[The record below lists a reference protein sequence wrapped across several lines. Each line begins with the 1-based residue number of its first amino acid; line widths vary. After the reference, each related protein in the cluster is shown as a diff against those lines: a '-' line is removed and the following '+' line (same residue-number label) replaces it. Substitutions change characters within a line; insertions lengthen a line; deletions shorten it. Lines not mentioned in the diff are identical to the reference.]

1 VKEIIHKSALPLY
14 LTALVWVLYCLIF
27 PVYKIWHF
35 ALLIVI
41 TVLSYELFAKLF
53 PGKKEYIQLP
63 QEPVST
69 GDELIDALIE
79 DGKRAVG
86 EMKQLRDRIK
96 NVQVQA
102 KVDRIIELTEK
113 IFNDVLEDK
122 NDYKQIR
129 RFADYF
135 LPTTIKLLHEYDR
148 MGQIGAV
155 GENTSGTMQ
164 RIENVLDTTIKAY
177 EKQLDALFADQAMDI
192 ETDIEV
198 LKTLLKK
205 EGLGQKDF

>member
-1 VKEIIHKSALPLY
+1 M
-14 LTALVWVLYCLIF
+14 
-27 PVYKIWHF
+27 
-35 ALLIVI
+35 LIVV
-41 TVLSYELFAKLF
+41 TVLAFELFSKLF
-53 PGKKEYIQLP
+53 PGKKEYIEVP
-63 QEPVST
+63 EEPVST
-69 GDELIDALIE
+69 GDELIDALLN

-86 EMKQLRDRIK
+86 EMKLLRDRIK
-96 NVQVQA
+96 NPQVQV

-122 NDYKQIR
+122 NDYRQIK

-148 MGQIGAV
+148 MGEIGV
-155 GENTSGTMQ
+155 IGENTAGTMQ

-177 EKQLDALFADQAMDI
+177 EKQLDALFADQALDI

-205 EGLGQKDF
+205 EGLADKDF